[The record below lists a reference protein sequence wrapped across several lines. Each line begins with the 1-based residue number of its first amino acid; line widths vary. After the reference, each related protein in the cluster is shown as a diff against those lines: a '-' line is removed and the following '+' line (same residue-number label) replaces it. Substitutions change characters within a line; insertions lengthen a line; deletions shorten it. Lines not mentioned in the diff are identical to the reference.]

1 MIQMTIQWKIRW
13 KKLLALV
20 PAAALCLNLTACSG
34 HSSDTAGED
43 WRTSGVVAGS
53 GTITHG
59 GDSVDV
65 LVTVSE
71 SGAAFYRDEP
81 EQILLDSVSF
91 PFNIPDAENS
101 FENIS
106 FGDINGDG
114 ESDVRVKFSHQNGD
128 STDLIW
134 IWDPVKRYVFREDLS
149 GIIISGGTLD
159 DYVGIWEYK
168 GENIWLKIHDDATW
182 EFVNDQDDVLEYGTL
197 WVHKDGLTLHFDGS
211 GDVLE
216 LYRTVSGDL
225 IDMADGGTLLPME
238 AIQSKRPY

>member
-1 MIQMTIQWKIRW
+1 MNRLRKTLVFAI
-13 KKLLALV
+13 LAI
-20 PAAALCLNLTACSG
+20 LCLSLTACKISRT
-34 HSSDTAGED
+34 SSAGDD

-53 GTITHG
+53 GTITHD

-71 SGAAFYRDEP
+71 SSAAFYQDKP
-81 EQILLDSVSF
+81 EQILFDSVSF
-91 PFNIPDAENS
+91 PFNIPDAEQS
-101 FENIS
+101 FRSIS
-106 FGDINGDG
+106 FDDINGDG

-149 GIIISGGTLD
+149 GVIISSGTID
-159 DYVGIWEYK
+159 DYVGLWEYK
-168 GENIWLKIHDDATW
+168 GENLWLNIHDDSTW
-182 EFVNDQDDVLEYGTL
+182 EFVNDQEDVLQYGTL

-225 IDMADGGTLLPME
+225 IDMANGGTLLPVKS
-238 AIQSKRPY
+238 IQPRRPY